1 MSAIRPF
8 VSVVDDD
15 ESVRQGLV
23 DCLTGSAS
31 VRVEVARDG
40 AEALHRIARAPFD
53 VVVLDVMMPH
63 MSGIDFLD
71 SLSAHTWDPSLRTI
85 ENPPAVIVVTAT
97 SKDHL
102 PDGELEV
109 LGNCGHMSL
118 IEEPDRVLQRMR
130 LFFARASK
138 VSSSGSR
145 AMASRAS

>member
-1 MSAIRPF
+1 MALGR
-8 VSVVDDD
+8 VLVVDDD

-40 AEALHRIARAPFD
+40 AEALHRIARGSFD

-71 SLSAHTWDPSLRTI
+71 SLSAHRSDPSLKAI

-102 PDGELEV
+102 PDGELEMRFPDLIYAV
-109 LGNCGHMSL
+109 LRKPLNVSDLARRVEGLCG
-118 IEEPDRVLQRMR
+118 
-130 LFFARASK
+130 
-138 VSSSGSR
+138 
-145 AMASRAS
+145 